1 MCFSPQAEQQI
12 VDILLRAQEVQYP
25 TAWQDVESQAQ
36 NTQLY
41 NVDLA
46 SSEVAELVAQ
56 VQSSGY
62 HKILKVCC
70 TILPVLCIL
79 ASFRWKFASSRTMSK
94 QY

>member
-1 MCFSPQAEQQI
+1 MLPSQAEQQI

-25 TAWQDVESQAQ
+25 SAWQDVESQSQ

-46 SSEVAELVAQ
+46 SSEVAELMAQ

-62 HKILKVCC
+62 HKVLKVCC
-70 TILPVLCIL
+70 IILPMYTCFIQVVICT
-79 ASFRWKFASSRTMSK
+79 FKHD
-94 QY
+94 